1 MSQSKIVDRFIECL
15 SHAEKTKDVV
25 PLAKLFAK
33 NARLCNL
40 TKKFSHQQSHG
51 RPGFAAL
58 ATKDMGASARSTTE
72 HPVTAESFWWQYV
85 RAFDEIS
92 STFEKTTDNG
102 TCAVL
107 EWVSHG
113 VLPMGVPVQYA
124 GVSILEYEG
133 EEIHEFRTYYDSA
146 AFSPH
151 TSHSLNPHS
160 ATPSLPDMSPQVS
173 S

>member
-1 MSQSKIVDRFIECL
+1 MTQSKIVDRFIECL
-15 SHAEKTKDVV
+15 THAEKTKEVG

-58 ATKDMGASARSTTE
+58 ATKDMAPFAGSAHE
-72 HPVTAESFWWQYV
+72 HPVTPESFWWQYV
-85 RAFDEIS
+85 RAFDEINS
-92 STFEKTTDNG
+92 KFEKITDNG
-102 TCAVL
+102 NYAVL

-113 VLPMGVPVQYA
+113 VLPMGVPIHYA

-160 ATPSLPDMSPQVS
+160 ATPSLLDMSPQVS